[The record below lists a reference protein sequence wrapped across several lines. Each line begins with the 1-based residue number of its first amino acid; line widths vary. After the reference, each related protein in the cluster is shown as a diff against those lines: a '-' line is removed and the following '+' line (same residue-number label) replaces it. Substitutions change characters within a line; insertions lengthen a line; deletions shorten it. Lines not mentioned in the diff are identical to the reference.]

1 MALTKDQKKFYE
13 NTVEVT
19 KKEIE
24 EIDTQIEEEL
34 ARVKEKLAELQE
46 AKASARKIYD
56 GACERLGVENE
67 LAREE
72 DESGEGDQGQEVG

>member
-24 EIDTQIEEEL
+24 EIDQQIEEEL
-34 ARVKEKLAELQE
+34 ARVKEKLAELQS
-46 AKASARKIYD
+46 AKKSARQIYD
-56 GACERLGVENE
+56 GACERLGVDNE
-67 LAREE
+67 LAKEE
-72 DESGEGDQGQEVG
+72 SAADQGQGQ

>member
-24 EIDTQIEEEL
+24 EIDQQIEEEL

-46 AKASARKIYD
+46 GKKAARQIYD
-56 GACERLGVENE
+56 GSCDRLGIEND

-72 DESGEGDQGQEVG
+72 SEPGEGDDEG

>member
-24 EIDTQIEEEL
+24 EIDQQIEEEL
-34 ARVKEKLAELQE
+34 ARVKEKLAELQN
-46 AKASARKIYD
+46 AKKSARQIFD
-56 GACERLGVENE
+56 GACDRLGIDNE
-67 LAREE
+67 LLREE
-72 DESGEGDQGQEVG
+72 NAGGEQSQGS

>member
-1 MALTKDQKKFYE
+1 MK
-13 NTVEVT
+13 EVT
-19 KKEIE
+19 TE
-24 EIDTQIEEEL
+24 
-34 ARVKEKLAELQE
+34 VKEKLAELQE

-72 DESGEGDQGQEVG
+72 DESGEADQGQEVG

>member
-1 MALTKDQKKFYE
+1 MAITKDQKKFYE

-24 EIDTQIEEEL
+24 EIDQQIEEEL

-46 AKASARKIYD
+46 GKKSARQIYD
-56 GACERLGVENE
+56 GACDRLGIDNE
-67 LAREE
+67 LAKEE
-72 DESGEGDQGQEVG
+72 ADSGEGDDEG

>member
-1 MALTKDQKKFYE
+1 MALTKDQRKFYE

-24 EIDTQIEEEL
+24 EIDQQIEEEL

-46 AKASARKIYD
+46 AKKCARQIYD
-56 GACERLGVENE
+56 GACDRLGTENE

-72 DESGEGDQGQEVG
+72 AAQGQGEGGEGN